1 MRQVFGVLALV
12 FALSFAA
19 PASWAQTFEVDQ
31 VWSLNAPMSP
41 EARIRVGRVEDGGQT
56 VHISLWAQPIE
67 EASALGSPLVAGH
80 LPISSDALAR
90 SVNTLTDATPPADL
104 QFDEGYAE
112 WSRAQGG
119 VFTITVPE
127 IVNVILQSAAQLP
140 PPPKQHKL

>member
-1 MRQVFGVLALV
+1 MKQFFGVLALV

-19 PASWAQTFEVDQ
+19 PPSWAQTFEVGQ

-41 EARIRVGRVEDGGQT
+41 EARIRVGRVEDAGQT
-56 VHISLWAQPIE
+56 VHISLWGQPIE
-67 EASALGSPLVAGH
+67 EASPLGSPLVAGH

-90 SVNTLTDATPPADL
+90 SVNALADETPPDL
-104 QFDEGYAE
+104 QFEEGYAE

-127 IVNVILQSAAQLP
+127 IVDVILQSAAHLP
-140 PPPKQHKL
+140 PPSKQNKL